1 MRSNARGT
9 HFDQIDP
16 LWRAPLRTASHPE
29 VDEDRG
35 NGVVHIT
42 AECWPYA
49 RTGGLGETV
58 STLAAHH
65 AAMGVPSTIIMPL
78 YALVRREFPD
88 LRLAAPPVGVR
99 LGEQTAR
106 VRFWK
111 AAGDERQLSQPPRV
125 VFVEHPGFTER
136 EGLYGEHGNAYPDN
150 PQRFAWFCAA
160 AVAALPWLAP
170 AARVLHAHD
179 WHASLALVYLRTTF
193 AASPFHRRLASV
205 LSVHNAAFQ
214 GLADHAQMKALGLSP
229 NLFDWRILEWYG
241 QVNLLKGGIA
251 YADRVATVSRT
262 HAAELRHPC
271 SGFGLHGAFGALGER
286 LVGIVNGIDQH
297 VWNPATDVELAAPYS
312 ASSLGRKRRCK
323 AALQRAFGLPERADV
338 PIIAMCARL
347 AEQKGWDL
355 VLDGPLL
362 SLKNVQFVFVGEGER
377 RYADALRVLAA
388 AATDRIA
395 VQTRFTDRSEH
406 LLMGG
411 SDLFLL
417 PSKYEP
423 CGLSQ
428 MRAQRYGAI
437 PIAHRVGGLAD
448 TIEDEVTGFLF
459 ERYDADALAAA
470 TTRALTR
477 YANDD
482 EWGRITRKAMTRDFG
497 WVTSADEYL
506 ALYRRASGLEFVG
519 STTRLRGDRESYSR
533 PARSPELRPIWK
545 DQATT
550 RVPLLAP

>member
-1 MRSNARGT
+1 M
-9 HFDQIDP
+9 
-16 LWRAPLRTASHPE
+16 
-29 VDEDRG
+29 
-35 NGVVHIT
+35 HIT

-65 AAMGVPSTIIMPL
+65 ATIGVPSTIVMPL
-78 YALVRREFPD
+78 YARVRREFPG
-88 LRLAAPPVGVR
+88 LRLAAAPVGVR
-99 LGEQTAR
+99 LGEQTAC
-106 VRFWK
+106 VRFWS
-111 AAGDERQLSQPPRV
+111 ATSAERRRSHAPRV
-125 VFVEHPGFTER
+125 FFVEHPDFTER
-136 EGLYGEHGNAYPDN
+136 EGLYGEHDVTYPDN

-160 AVAALPWLAP
+160 AVAALPWIAP

-214 GLADHAQMKALGLSP
+214 GLADPAQMKALGLAP
-229 NLFDWRILEWYG
+229 HLFDWRLLEWYG

-251 YADRVATVSRT
+251 FADRVATVSRT
-262 HAAELRHPC
+262 HAAELRHPE
-271 SGFGLHGAFGALGER
+271 SGFGLHGAFDALGER
-286 LVGIVNGIDQH
+286 LVGIVNGIDQN
-297 VWNPATDVELAAPYS
+297 VWNPATDVELAAHYS
-312 ASSLGRKRRCK
+312 ASSLSGKRHCK
-323 AALQRAFGLPERADV
+323 TALQRAFGLAERADV

-347 AEQKGWDL
+347 AAQKGWDL

-362 SLKNVQFVFVGEGER
+362 SMANAQFVFVGEGER
-377 RYADALRVLAA
+377 HYVDALRVRAA
-388 AATDRIA
+388 ADADRIA
-395 VQTRFTDRSEH
+395 VQTKFTDRYEH

-411 SDLFLL
+411 ADLFLL

-448 TIEDEVTGFLF
+448 TIEDDVTGFLF
-459 ERYDADALAAA
+459 ETYDADALAAA

-477 YANDD
+477 FANHAA
-482 EWGRITRKAMTRDFG
+482 WCRIVRKAMTRDFG
-497 WVTSADEYL
+497 WATSADEYL
-506 ALYRRASGLEFVG
+506 ALYRHASG
-519 STTRLRGDRESYSR
+519 RESFGLTSGLR
-533 PARSPELRPIWK
+533 RDGELCASPARAPGLPSGMDGPAYEAGPPAGTSDGGRRGGPVGMMIPPLTPIS
-545 DQATT
+545 
-550 RVPLLAP
+550 VAPVIAEG